1 MSRRFHLALAG
12 SLFACVSLITPNV
25 LLAQEGEEI
34 MALPAS
40 RDELSDR
47 LTEAGM
53 SSAGVAAI
61 VKVARDAIVLETK
74 AAGET
79 TPAPGASRVGGLPD
93 LPKGAAWPVRPAYD
107 NAHELAEQFIADAAN
122 FYADAGQVPP
132 WVPEAE
138 GKAFAEE
145 RKRANEEAKAAALK
159 IMKDAGAEV
168 NENDLAGIGGL
179 PADVAVKAAVE
190 QKLLADIVVKP
201 FPLPFIAQVDLAAMA
216 KEPGFD
222 KTLPTTGRLLFF
234 YDMPVLPASYEPR
247 AKAGWK
253 LIYDDTPVAD
263 LERKP
268 LPKELADFPGTASLK
283 PAAISPRSVVT
294 TVPVGDSG
302 WDVVGEITGDDV
314 STYAGWL
321 FSLGWPTAAEGGNHQ
336 LGGWQR
342 AIQSGMQA
350 MSQLASNGLD
360 LGGGEAYQTEEGK
373 RLLASAKDW
382 HLVLQ
387 IGTDEATG
395 YPFPGALYVLMRE
408 EDLAAR
414 NFDKAWVVYEQD

>member
-1 MSRRFHLALAG
+1 MSRRIHLALAG
-12 SLFACVSLITPNV
+12 SLFACVSV
-25 LLAQEGEEI
+25 FGHAAALAQEGDEVI
-34 MALPAS
+34 ALPSS

-53 SSAGVAAI
+53 SAEGVAAI
-61 VKVARDAIVLETK
+61 VKVARDALVLDTKPADETVM
-74 AAGET
+74 
-79 TPAPGASRVGGLPD
+79 APGASKVGGLPD
-93 LPKGAAWPVRPAYD
+93 LPKGAVWPVRPAYD
-107 NAHELAEQFIADAAN
+107 NAHELAEQFTADAAN

-145 RKRANEEAKAAALK
+145 RKRANEEARAAALK
-159 IMKDAGAEV
+159 IMKEAGAEV
-168 NENDLAGIGGL
+168 NEADLAGVGGL
-179 PADVAVKAAVE
+179 PPDVAVKAAVE
-190 QKLLADIVVKP
+190 QRLLAENVVKP
-201 FPLPFIAQVDLAAMA
+201 FPLPFIAQVDLAALA
-216 KEPGFD
+216 GEAGFD
-222 KTLPTTGRLLFF
+222 KALPTTGRLLFF

-247 AKAGWK
+247 GKAGWK

-268 LPKELADFPGTASLK
+268 LPKELADFPGNASLK
-283 PAAISPRSVVT
+283 PATITPRSVVT

-302 WDVVGEITGDDV
+302 WDTVGEISGDDT
-314 STYAGWL
+314 SIYSQWL

-336 LGGWQR
+336 LGGWPR

-350 MSQLASNGLD
+350 MSQLASNGVYAGD
-360 LGGGEAYQTEEGK
+360 GSAFQTEEGK
-373 RLLASAKDW
+373 RLMAAAKVW
-382 HLVLQ
+382 RLVLQ

>member
-1 MSRRFHLALAG
+1 MIRRFHLALAG
-12 SLFACVSLITPNV
+12 SLFACVSMIGPGLAS
-25 LLAQEGEEI
+25 AQEGEDI
-34 MALPAS
+34 MALPSS

-53 SSAGVAAI
+53 SAAGVEAI
-61 VKVARDAIVLETK
+61 IKVARDGIVLDTK
-74 AAGET
+74 AVDEAT
-79 TPAPGASRVGGLPD
+79 LAPGAGKVGGLPD
-93 LPKGAAWPVRPAYD
+93 LPKGMAWPMRPAYD
-107 NAHELAEQFIADAAN
+107 NAAQLAEDFTADAAN
-122 FYADAGQVPP
+122 YYADAGMVPP

-138 GKAFAEE
+138 GREFAQE
-145 RKRANEEAKAAALK
+145 RKRANEEARAAALK
-159 IMKDAGAEV
+159 IMKEAGAEV
-168 NENDLAGIGGL
+168 NESDLAAAAGL
-179 PADVAVKAAVE
+179 PPDVAVKAAVE
-190 QKLLADIVVKP
+190 QRLLAGMVTKP
-201 FPLPFIAQVDLAAMA
+201 FPLPFIAQVDLAALA

-222 KTLPTTGRLLFF
+222 KALPTTGRLLFF

-247 AKAGWK
+247 GKAGWK
-253 LIYDDTPVAD
+253 VIHDDTPVAE

-268 LPKELADFPGTASLK
+268 LPKELAEFPGTASLK
-283 PAAISPRSVVT
+283 AAAISPRSVVT

-302 WDVVGEITGDDV
+302 WDLVGDISGDDV
-314 STYAGWL
+314 STYSGWL
-321 FSLGWPTAAEGGNHQ
+321 FSLGWPTMQEGGNHQ
-336 LGGWQR
+336 LGGWPR

-350 MSQLASNGLD
+350 TSQLASNGVYAGD
-360 LGGGEAYQTEEGK
+360 GKAFETEEGK
-373 RLLASAKDW
+373 RLLTAAKDW

>member
-12 SLFACVSLITPNV
+12 SLFACVSMMIPHAV
-25 LLAQEGEEI
+25 LAQEQDEV
-34 MALPAS
+34 MALPSS

-53 SSAGVAAI
+53 SAAGVEAI
-61 VKVARDAIVLETK
+61 IKVARDGIVLDTK
-74 AAGET
+74 ASDEAT
-79 TPAPGASRVGGLPD
+79 LAPGASKVGGLPD
-93 LPKGAAWPVRPAYD
+93 LPKGVEWPVRPAYD
-107 NAHELAEQFIADAAN
+107 SAETLAAQFNADAAN
-122 FYADAGQVPP
+122 LYGDAGIAPP
-132 WVPEAE
+132 WMPEAE
-138 GKAFAEE
+138 GKAFVAE
-145 RKRANEEAKAAALK
+145 RKRANDEVKASTLK
-159 IMKDAGAEV
+159 IMKDAGAEID
-168 NENDLAGIGGL
+168 EKDLEGMTGL
-179 PADVAVKAAVE
+179 PPDAAAKAAAE
-190 QKLLADIVVKP
+190 QRMLAEIVAKP
-201 FPLPFIAQVDLAAMA
+201 YPLPFIAQVDLAAMA

-222 KTLPTTGRLLFF
+222 KVLPVTGRLLFF

-247 AKAGWK
+247 GKAGWK
-253 LIYDDTPVAD
+253 VIYDDTPVAD

-283 PAAISPRSVVT
+283 AAAMTPRSVVT

-302 WDVVGEITGDDV
+302 WDVVGEINGDDV
-314 STYAGWL
+314 STYSGWL
-321 FSLGWPTAAEGGNHQ
+321 FSLGWPTAIEGGNHQ
-336 LGGWQR
+336 LGGWPR

-350 MSQLASNGLD
+350 MSQFASNGLD
-360 LGGGEAYQTEEGK
+360 AGSGEAFQTDEGK
-373 RLLASAKDW
+373 RLLAGGKDW

-414 NFDKAWVVYEQD
+414 NFEKAWVVYEQD

>member
-12 SLFACVSLITPNV
+12 SLFACVSMMIPHAA
-25 LLAQEGEEI
+25 LAQEGDAI
-34 MALPAS
+34 MGLPTS

-61 VKVARDAIVLETK
+61 IAVARDGIVLDTK
-74 AAGET
+74 AVDET
-79 TPAPGASRVGGLPD
+79 TLAPGASKVGGLPD
-93 LPKGAAWPVRPAYD
+93 LPKGVAWPMRPAYD
-107 NAHELAEQFIADAAN
+107 NAAQMAEDFTADAAN
-122 FYADAGQVPP
+122 FYADAGEVPP

-138 GKAFAEE
+138 GRAFAEE
-145 RKRANEEAKAAALK
+145 RKRANEEAKAQALK

-168 NENDLAGIGGL
+168 NESDLAGVGGL
-179 PADVAVKAAVE
+179 PPDVAVKAAVE
-190 QKLLADIVVKP
+190 QKLLADNVVKP
-201 FPLPFIAQVDLAAMA
+201 YPLPFMAQVDLAVMA

-222 KTLPTTGRLLFF
+222 KALPTTGRLLFF

-253 LIYDDTPVAD
+253 VIYDDTPAAD

-268 LPKELADFPGTASLK
+268 LPKELADFPGNASLK
-283 PAAISPRSVVT
+283 AAAITPRSVVT

-302 WDVVGEITGDDV
+302 WDLVGDISGDDV
-314 STYAGWL
+314 STYSGWL

-336 LGGWQR
+336 LGGWPR

-350 MSQLASNGLD
+350 TSQLASNGVYAGD
-360 LGGGEAYQTEEGK
+360 GSAFETEEGK
-373 RLLASAKDW
+373 RLLASAKEW

-395 YPFPGALYVLMRE
+395 YPFPGALYVLMRD

>member
-12 SLFACVSLITPNV
+12 SLFACVSMLIPNV
-25 LLAQEGEEI
+25 VSAQEGEEI
-34 MALPAS
+34 MALPTS

-53 SSAGVAAI
+53 STAGVAAI
-61 VKVARDAIVLETK
+61 VKVARDAIVLDTK
-74 AAGET
+74 AADEAT
-79 TPAPGASRVGGLPD
+79 LPLGAAKIGGLPD
-93 LPKGAAWPVRPAYD
+93 LPKGFDWPVRPAYD
-107 NAHELAEQFIADAAN
+107 GADSLSAQFNADAAN
-122 FYADAGQVPP
+122 LYADAGIVPP
-132 WVPEAE
+132 WMPEAE
-138 GKAFAEE
+138 GKALVAE
-145 RKRANEEAKAAALK
+145 RKRANDEAMAATLK

-168 NENDLAGIGGL
+168 NEKDLAGMAEL
-179 PADVAVKAAVE
+179 PPEAAAKAAAE
-190 QKLLADIVVKP
+190 QRMLAEIVAKP

-222 KTLPTTGRLLFF
+222 KALPTSGRLLFF

-247 AKAGWK
+247 GKAGWK
-253 LIYDDTPVAD
+253 VVYDDSPASD

-268 LPKELADFPGTASLK
+268 LPKELADFPGAASLK
-283 PAAISPRSVVT
+283 AAAITPRSVVT

-302 WDVVGEITGDDV
+302 WDVVGDISGDDV
-314 STYAGWL
+314 SIYSNWL
-321 FSLGWPTAAEGGNHQ
+321 FSLGWPTEAQGGNHQ

-350 MSQLASNGLD
+350 TAQLASNGLD
-360 LGGGEAYQTEEGK
+360 TGTGDAFQTEEGK
-373 RLLASAKDW
+373 RLLAGGKDW
-382 HLVLQ
+382 RLVLQ

>member
-1 MSRRFHLALAG
+1 MARRFHLALAC
-12 SLFACVSLITPNV
+12 SLLACVSISSSIPAF
-25 LLAQEGEEI
+25 AQEGEEV

-47 LTEAGM
+47 LTEAGL
-53 SSAGVAAI
+53 SASGVAAI
-61 VKVARDAIVLETK
+61 LKVARDGIVLDTK
-74 AAGET
+74 AADEAT
-79 TPAPGASRVGGLPD
+79 LAPGASKVGGLPD
-93 LPKGAAWPVRPAYD
+93 LPRGVTWPVRPAYD

-138 GKAFAEE
+138 GRAFADE
-145 RKRANEEAKAAALK
+145 RKRANEEARAAALK
-159 IMKDAGAEV
+159 IMKESGAEV
-168 NENDLAGIGGL
+168 NESDLAGVAGL
-179 PADVAVKAAVE
+179 PEDVAVKAAVE
-190 QKLLADIVVKP
+190 QKLLADTVVKP
-201 FPLPFIAQVDLAAMA
+201 YPLPFMAQVDLAAMA

-222 KTLPTTGRLLFF
+222 KALPTTGRLLFF
-234 YDMPVLPASYEPR
+234 YDMPVLPAGYEPR
-247 AKAGWK
+247 GKAGWK
-253 LIYDDTPVAD
+253 LVYDDTPVAD

-268 LPKELADFPGTASLK
+268 LPKELADFPGNASLK
-283 PAAISPRSVVT
+283 PASITPRSVVT

-302 WDVVGEITGDDV
+302 WDLVGEISGDDV
-314 STYAGWL
+314 SIYSQWL
-321 FSLGWPTAAEGGNHQ
+321 FSLGWPTEAAGGNHQ
-336 LGGWQR
+336 LGGWPR

-350 MSQLASNGLD
+350 MSQLASNGLFAGND
-360 LGGGEAYQTEEGK
+360 TAFSTPEGK
-373 RLLASAKDW
+373 RLLATAKDW